1 MKAKPDLRRILI
13 LLILAV
19 GMAGLAG
26 CGGSNVRPSPGEI
39 AAQGP
44 FGMIIEAY
52 KGGQYIVD
60 GGVVAAQDLGGHLAF
75 LQDQGKMPEKVL
87 LENSSESKVS
97 GEHLRQFTQ
106 LQAKYGFQAYVE
118 HKGKIEPLHPEQ

>member
-1 MKAKPDLRRILI
+1 MKAIPDLRRIVIFLVI
-13 LLILAV
+13 AV

-26 CGGSNVRPSPGEI
+26 CGGSDVRPSSAEI
-39 AAQGP
+39 ASQGP

-52 KGGQYIVD
+52 KSGQYIVD

-75 LQDQGKMPEKVL
+75 LEDQGKMPQKIL
-87 LENSSESKVS
+87 LENSSEAKIRS
-97 GEHLRQFTQ
+97 EHLRQFTQ